1 MNIENLEDFSATVK
15 KADFF
20 DFLLAVDDWDSLLD
34 RRDEDEFDASWVK
47 HNEQMA
53 SASYGAQTD
62 ESEITKLREYAFKTA
77 LRITKNSEAAGY
89 ISDDIGLLAEAMS
102 KKLMTTWLNGLLN
115 SYLSGSFPH

>member
-34 RRDEDEFDASWVK
+34 CRDEDEFDASWVK

-53 SASYGAQTD
+53 SASYGVQTD
-62 ESEITKLREYAFKTA
+62 ET
-77 LRITKNSEAAGY
+77 
-89 ISDDIGLLAEAMS
+89 
-102 KKLMTTWLNGLLN
+102 
-115 SYLSGSFPH
+115 